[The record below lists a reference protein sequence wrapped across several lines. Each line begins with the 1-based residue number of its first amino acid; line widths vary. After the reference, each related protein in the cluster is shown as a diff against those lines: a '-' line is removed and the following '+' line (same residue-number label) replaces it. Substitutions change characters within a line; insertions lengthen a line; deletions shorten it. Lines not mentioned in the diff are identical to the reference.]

1 MSQESAALVIRSST
15 RPAFGKVPIYV
26 CSQLVF
32 EISYFGG
39 LAACLRC
46 CGGGGLKFGTLKPK
60 PGKRSLAE

>member
-32 EISYFGG
+32 EITLVG
-39 LAACLRC
+39 LLRASGVAG
-46 CGGGGLKFGTLKPK
+46 GGGGLKFGTLKPK